1 MARINGTSARNVLNG
16 TAGADEIQ
24 SYGGNDSVYANGGN
38 DVVRGGADQD
48 SLFGGTGRDALYGGT
63 GRDQLY
69 GQDGADLLYGDD
81 GFDQLS
87 GGDGNDVLNG
97 GSGSDDLIGGAG
109 ADIFQYLSST
119 ADDAPNGDQ
128 FVDFIFD
135 FSRAQGDRIGVEQID
150 ANPFRAGDQDFSFIG
165 TRDFSGAVGQVR
177 YQFELDPAGD
187 WQTRVQ
193 FDVNGDRVA
202 DLTVL
207 LVNGR
212 VNLTAD
218 DFYL

>member
-1 MARINGTSARNVLNG
+1 MARINGTNERDVRSG
-16 TAGADEIQ
+16 TAAADEVFLYDGDD
-24 SYGGNDSVYANGGN
+24 SGYGNGGN
-38 DVVRGGADQD
+38 DVIHGGGGRD
-48 SLFGGTGRDALYGGT
+48 SLFGNDGRDTLYGGS

-69 GQDGADLLYGDD
+69 GQDGADRLYGDA

-87 GGDGNDVLNG
+87 GGAGDDLLNG
-97 GSGSDDLIGGAG
+97 GGGSDDLIGGAG
-109 ADIFQYLSST
+109 ADTFQYLTST

-150 ANPFRAGDQDFSFIG
+150 ANPYRAGDQDFTFVG
-165 TRDFSGAVGQVR
+165 TRDFSGSVGQAR

-212 VNLTAD
+212 IGLTAD
-218 DFYL
+218 DFFL